1 LEEETAPTSEPVT
14 PAAPRPTL
22 RARIGLSGKLLFL
35 TILFVMVAEI
45 LIYVPS
51 IANFRLNWLNDRL
64 AAAHTA
70 ALVLDAA
77 PSGMVPESLA
87 KQILSSIGAR
97 AVAMKMGTQ
106 RRLLAASDVP
116 SQIEQDIDMRDV
128 VWWRAI
134 VDAFDTMFLSEPNDV
149 MRVVGPAPMAEGQ
162 FIEIVLDEAPLRKA
176 MLTFSVNIL
185 LLSLAISGIT
195 AMLVFFA
202 LHYLLVRPMGRI
214 TQNMITFR
222 ADPEN
227 PGHIIAESGRGDEIG
242 TAETELAAMQR
253 ELASMLHQK
262 NRLAALG
269 LAVSKINH
277 DLRNLLASA
286 QLFSDQLST
295 LPDPK
300 VQRFAPK
307 LMRALERAIAFCQST
322 LSYGAAQEPPPERKT
337 LQVEPL
343 IEEVHEAL
351 GLGLD
356 VPIRWIV
363 AVERGL
369 TMEADHDQLFRVLV
383 NVARNAVQALE
394 TRGARDPAR
403 DQIRITGRRE
413 GSVVII
419 EVSDTGPGVPEKA
432 RAHLFQAFQGSTRSG
447 GTGLGLAIAAEL
459 VRAHGG
465 DIRLVPGTIGATFS
479 ITIPDRAVDLNLRRG
494 ERARA

>member
-1 LEEETAPTSEPVT
+1 MEPGTGPTSEPV
-14 PAAPRPTL
+14 ALVAPRHA
-22 RARIGLSGKLLFL
+22 RGVRIGLSSKLLFL
-35 TILFVMVAEI
+35 TILFVMLAEV

-87 KQILSSIGAR
+87 KRILQSIGAR

-106 RRLLAASDVP
+106 RRLLAASDMP
-116 SQIEQDIDMRDV
+116 PQIDRDIDMRQV
-128 VWWRAI
+128 SWWRATI
-134 VDAFDTMFLSEPNDV
+134 DAFDTLLFCEPGDV
-149 MRVVGPAPMAEGQ
+149 MRLIGPAPMGGD
-162 FIEIVLDEAPLRKA
+162 FLEIVLDEAPLRKA

-185 LLSLAISGIT
+185 LLSLVISGIT

-202 LHYLLVRPMGRI
+202 LHYLLVRPMWRI
-214 TQNMITFR
+214 TDNMVAFR

-227 PGHIIAESGRGDEIG
+227 PSRIIAGSGRRDEIG
-242 TAETELAAMQR
+242 TAEEELAAMQR

-262 NRLAALG
+262 SRLAALG

-286 QLFSDQLST
+286 QLFSDQLSN

-322 LSYGAAQEPPPERKT
+322 LSYGAAQEAPPERKT
-337 LQVEPL
+337 IEVEPL

-369 TMEADHDQLFRVLV
+369 TVEADHDQLFRVLV
-383 NVARNAVQALE
+383 NMARNAVQALE
-394 TRGARDPAR
+394 ARGTRDPAR

-413 GSVVII
+413 GSVVVI
-419 EVSDTGPGVPEKA
+419 EVSDTGPGVSEKA
-432 RAHLFQAFQGSTRSG
+432 RTHLFQAFQGSTRSG
-447 GTGLGLAIAAEL
+447 GVGLGLAIAAEL

-465 DIRLVPGTIGATFS
+465 EIRLVPGTIGATFS
-479 ITIPDRAVDLNLRRG
+479 IAIPDRAVDLNSRRG
-494 ERARA
+494 ERALA